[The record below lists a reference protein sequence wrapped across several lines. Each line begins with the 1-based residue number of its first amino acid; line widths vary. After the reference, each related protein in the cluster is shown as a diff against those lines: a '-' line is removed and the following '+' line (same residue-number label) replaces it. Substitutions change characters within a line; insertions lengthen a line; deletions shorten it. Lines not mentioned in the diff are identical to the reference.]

1 MQEETIRSELARLE
15 QAHDIHILYAVE
27 SGSRAWGFASTDSDW
42 DVRFLYVHP
51 VDWYLAIDEK
61 RDNLEDMRP
70 GKIDLAG
77 WELRKALRLFRK
89 SNPPLLEWLHSP
101 IVYAEPFSTAQ
112 QMWQLMARYF
122 NPKSCLYHYL
132 HMAGGNYRQ
141 YLRTEEV
148 RVKKYFYVLRPLLAC
163 RWIERNGTMPP
174 MAFETL
180 LNSQVEAGELK
191 AAIDQLL
198 ARKRR
203 GEELDVEPRIPV
215 INTFVEQQLDHFN
228 ALVKTYGRL
237 AQPDTGRLDQL
248 FRDTLEEVWE

>member
-1 MQEETIRSELARLE
+1 MQEETIQSELARLE
-15 QAHDIHILYAVE
+15 QTHDIRILYAVE

-51 VDWYLAIDEK
+51 LDWYLAIDEK

-112 QMWQLMARYF
+112 KMRQLMARYF

-132 HMAGGNYRQ
+132 HMAAGNYRQ

-163 RWIERNGTMPP
+163 RWIERTGTMAP

-180 LNSQVEAGELK
+180 LNTQVEAGELK
-191 AAIDQLL
+191 AAIEQLL

-228 ALVKTYGRL
+228 DLVKTYGRL
-237 AQPDTGRLDQL
+237 ARPDTGRLDQL
-248 FRDTLEEVWE
+248 FRDTLAEVWG